1 MTQSVHSVKFIVSYE
16 REMFVMFMR
25 MAVRLQRILRK
36 WCRRMREREQLAR
49 LSDLDLRDI
58 GLTPADAWAEFS
70 KPFWRR

>member
-1 MTQSVHSVKFIVSYE
+1 MTQSVHGVKFTVSYE
-16 REMFVMFMR
+16 REIFVMFLR
-25 MAVRLQRILRK
+25 LVVRLRRVFRK

-58 GLTPADAWAEFS
+58 GLTPAEAWAEFS